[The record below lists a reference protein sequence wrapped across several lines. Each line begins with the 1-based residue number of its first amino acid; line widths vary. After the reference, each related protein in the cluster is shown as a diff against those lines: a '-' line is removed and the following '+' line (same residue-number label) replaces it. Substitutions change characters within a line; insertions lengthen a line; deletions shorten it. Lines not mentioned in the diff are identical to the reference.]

1 MPKVSSTI
9 QTKELTSLKRLF
21 TRRNF
26 LSTSLKAGAAAFT
39 TGLLPKRKIDA
50 QGQYNVLLIT
60 VDDLRPL
67 LGCYG
72 HTEMHTPNIDRLA
85 ERGTLFNRA
94 YCQFPLCNPSRASV
108 LTGLRP
114 DTTGIKT
121 NDTAEGDTFGA
132 VTAPQYFKAHGYH
145 TRSVGKIS
153 HGWLAWEDKVS
164 WSAPIWRVPYVN
176 KDTASY
182 TSWQALDVADNELR
196 DGKIASQ
203 AIEVLTEIKDLPFFL
218 AFGFDKP
225 HVPFEAPTQY
235 FDHYT
240 PQDFTLPTHS
250 TSLPENVPLYALR
263 ANPQKLPDAK
273 ILELTRAYAA
283 CISYIDAQ
291 VGRVLE
297 QLQQLGLTEK
307 TLIVLWSDHG
317 FHLGEHATW
326 QKNTLF
332 EVGLRVPLI
341 VSVPD
346 QASAGI
352 KTDAFVELVD
362 IFPTLCDACQL
373 SIPTELEGQSML
385 RVIEN
390 SAREWK
396 SATFS
401 QIRRRPIRN
410 YYHKNTLQS
419 LTGIDLA
426 VDESVDGY
434 SMRTERYRYTE
445 WAGYSAQ
452 GEKIADLDA
461 ELYDYQT
468 DPDETINVAN
478 FPENAELITRLS
490 EQLHAGWRAALP
502 NISQQEFVPQNLPWD
517 INNDGTVDIQDLI
530 LVSNNFGE
538 KSAVSPELDVNQDG
552 NIDIIDLLLVAAHFG
567 EFTGTAAPPRPAPLL
582 PKHIDYIQKWL
593 TEARIVNNGSNGFH
607 QGIANLE
614 FLLNSVIPE
623 KSILFPNYPNPFNPE
638 TWIPYD
644 LVEDANVRI
653 HIYNLKGESV
663 RHLNVGFQAAGT
675 YRTQSRAAYWDGQN
689 SVGESVASGT
699 YFYTLTAEYKN
710 RNLSESQFRATR
722 RMVIVK

>member
-1 MPKVSSTI
+1 MYKKSSI
-9 QTKELTSLKRLF
+9 QTKQQPPAKRFF
-21 TRRNF
+21 TRRDF
-26 LSTSLKAGAAAFT
+26 LSASLKASAAAFAA
-39 TGLLPKRKIDA
+39 GVFPKSSINA
-50 QGQYNVLLIT
+50 QGQYNVLFINI
-60 VDDLRPL
+60 DDLNTM

-72 HTEMHTPNIDRLA
+72 HPEMHTPNIDQLA
-85 ERGTLFNRA
+85 GRGTLFNRA

-114 DTTGIKT
+114 DTIGIKT

-132 VTAPQYFKAHGYH
+132 ITAPQYFKAHGYH
-145 TRSVGKIS
+145 TRSVGKIA

-196 DGKIASQ
+196 DGKIASE
-203 AIEVLTEIKDLPFFL
+203 AIEVLKKIKDLPFFL
-218 AFGFDKP
+218 AVGFDKP

-235 FDHYT
+235 FDLYT

-250 TSLPENVPLYALR
+250 TSLPENAPLYALR
-263 ANPQKLPDAK
+263 ANPSKLPDAK

-291 VGRVLE
+291 VGRILK
-297 QLQQLGLTEK
+297 QLQQLELTEK

-341 VSVPD
+341 VSVPN
-346 QASAGI
+346 QSRVGI

-373 SIPTELEGQSML
+373 PIPPELEGLSML
-385 RVIEN
+385 PIIEQ
-390 SAREWK
+390 AADEWK
-396 SATFS
+396 SAAFS
-401 QIRRRPIRN
+401 QLRRRPIRN
-410 YYHKNTLQS
+410 YYHNNTLQS
-419 LTGIDLA
+419 LTGIDLD

-434 SMRTERYRYTE
+434 SMRTDRYRYTE

-452 GEKIADLDA
+452 GEKIADLDP

-468 DPDETINVAN
+468 DPDETVNIAS
-478 FPENAELITRLS
+478 FPENAELVTRLS

-502 NISQQEFVPQNLPWD
+502 DIHQQTSVSQILPWD
-517 INNDGTVDIQDLI
+517 INNDGIIDIQDLI
-530 LVSNNFGE
+530 LVANSFGT
-538 KSAVSPELDVNQDG
+538 KPPRHPRADVNQDG
-552 NIDIIDLLLVAAHFG
+552 NVDIIDLLFLASHFG
-567 EFTGTAAPPRPAPLL
+567 ESTDAAAPQSLAPLL
-582 PKHIDYIQKWL
+582 PKHVEYIEKWL
-593 TEARIVNNGSNGFH
+593 TEARLTDNESNVLR

-614 FLLNSVIPE
+614 TLLNSVIPQ
-623 KSILFPNYPNPFNPE
+623 KSALLPNYPNPFNPE

-644 LVEDANVRI
+644 LAEDADVHI

-663 RHLNVGFQAAGT
+663 KHLNVGFQTSGT
-675 YRTQSRAAYWDGQN
+675 YRTQSHAAYWDGRN
-689 SVGESVASGT
+689 AVGESVASGT
-699 YFYTLTAEYKN
+699 YFYTLTAQYRN
-710 RNLSESQFRATR
+710 WNLSESHFRATR

>member
-1 MPKVSSTI
+1 MPNMSTI
-9 QTKELTSLKRLF
+9 QAQEQSSSNRPF
-21 TRRNF
+21 TRRDF
-26 LSTSLKAGAAAFT
+26 FSTSLKAGAAAFT
-39 TGLLPKRKIDA
+39 AGVLPKPGINA
-50 QGQYNVLLIT
+50 QEQYNVLFISI
-60 VDDLRPL
+60 DDLNTM

-72 HTEMHTPNIDRLA
+72 HPEMHTPNIDRLA

-121 NDTAEGDTFGA
+121 NDTANGDTFGT
-132 VTAPQYFKAHGYH
+132 VTIPQYFKAHGYH
-145 TRSVGKIS
+145 TRSVGKIA

-164 WSAPIWRVPYVN
+164 WSAPIWKVPYKSEN
-176 KDTASY
+176 LASH
-182 TSWQALDVADNELR
+182 TSWQALDVANNELR
-196 DGKIASQ
+196 DGKIASK

-218 AFGFDKP
+218 AVGFDKP
-225 HVPFEAPTQY
+225 HVPFEAPTKY
-235 FDHYT
+235 FDLYT

-263 ANPQKLPDAK
+263 ANPKKLPDAK

-297 QLQQLGLTEK
+297 RLQQLGLTEK

-346 QASAGI
+346 QSSVGI
-352 KTDAFVELVD
+352 ETDAFVELVD

-373 SIPTELEGQSML
+373 PIPTELEGQSML
-385 RVIEN
+385 PVIEQ
-390 SAREWK
+390 SAYEWK
-396 SATFS
+396 SAVFS
-401 QIRRRPIRN
+401 QLRRRSIRN
-410 YYHKNTLQS
+410 YYHNNTLQS

-426 VDESVDGY
+426 MDDSVDGY

-445 WAGYSAQ
+445 WAVYSAQ
-452 GEKIADLDA
+452 GEKTADLGA
-461 ELYDYQT
+461 ELYDYRT
-468 DPDETINVAN
+468 DPDETVNIAS
-478 FPENAELITRLS
+478 FPENAELVARLS

-502 NISQQEFVPQNLPWD
+502 DTHQQTSVPQILPWD
-517 INNDGTVDIQDLI
+517 INNDGVVDIRDLL
-530 LVSNNFGE
+530 LVSSSFGAE
-538 KSAVSPELDVNQDG
+538 TLEYPKVDVNQDG
-552 NIDIIDLLLVAAHFG
+552 SVDIVDLLLVAAHFG
-567 EFTGTAAPPRPAPLL
+567 ESESTTAPQKSAFLL
-582 PKHIDYIQKWL
+582 PKHVDHIEKWL
-593 TEARIVNNGSNGFH
+593 TEAHLTDDGSNVFR

-614 FLLNSVIPE
+614 ALLNSAIPQ
-623 KSILFPNYPNPFNPE
+623 KSALLPNYPNPFNPE

-644 LVEDANVRI
+644 LAEDADVHI

-663 RHLNVGFQAAGT
+663 RHLNIGFQSAGT
-675 YRTQSRAAYWDGQN
+675 YRPQSRAAYWDGRN
-689 SVGESVASGT
+689 SVGESVASGA
-699 YFYTLTAEYKN
+699 YLYTLTAQYRN
-710 RNLSESQFRATR
+710 RNLSENQFRATR

>member
-1 MPKVSSTI
+1 MYKESTI
-9 QTKELTSLKRLF
+9 QGKEQSSVKHFF
-21 TRRNF
+21 TRRDF
-26 LSTSLKAGAAAFT
+26 LSASLKAGAAAFT
-39 TGLLPKRKIDA
+39 AGVFPKLDINA
-50 QGQYNVLLIT
+50 QGQYNVLFIGI
-60 VDDLRPL
+60 DDLNTM

-72 HTEMHTPNIDRLA
+72 HPQMHTPNIDQLA

-132 VTAPQYFKAHGYH
+132 VTAPQHFKAHGYH
-145 TRSVGKIS
+145 TRSVGKIA

-176 KDTASY
+176 EDTASY
-182 TSWQALDVADNELR
+182 TSWQALDVADTELR
-196 DGKIASQ
+196 DGKIASE
-203 AIEVLTEIKDLPFFL
+203 AIEVLREIKDLPFFL
-218 AFGFDKP
+218 AVGFDKP

-235 FDHYT
+235 FDLYT
-240 PQDFTLPTHS
+240 TQDFTLPTHS
-250 TSLPENVPLYALR
+250 ASLPEHAPLYALR
-263 ANPQKLPDAK
+263 ANPRKLPDTQ
-273 ILELTRAYAA
+273 ILEITRAYAA

-291 VGRVLE
+291 VGRILE
-297 QLQQLGLTEK
+297 QLQRLGLTEK
-307 TLIVLWSDHG
+307 TIIVLWSDHG

-346 QASAGI
+346 QSSVGA

-362 IFPTLCDACQL
+362 IFPTLCEACQL
-373 SIPTELEGQSML
+373 PIPTELEGQSML
-385 RVIEN
+385 PVIED

-396 SATFS
+396 SAVFS

-410 YYHKNTLQS
+410 YYHNNTLQS

-452 GEKIADLDA
+452 GEKIADLGA

-468 DPDETINVAN
+468 DPDETINVAS
-478 FPENAELITRLS
+478 FPENAELVTHLS
-490 EQLHAGWRAALP
+490 EQLRAGWRAFLP
-502 NISQQEFVPQNLPWD
+502 DAQQQKSSPQTLPSD
-517 INNDGTVDIQDLI
+517 INNDGVVDIQDLV
-530 LVSNNFGE
+530 LVSNNFGV
-538 KSAVSPELDVNQDG
+538 KASMYPKTDVNQDG
-552 NIDIIDLLLVAAHFG
+552 NVDIIDLLLVAAHFG
-567 EFTGTAAPPRPAPLL
+567 EFTGTAAPQRSASMF
-582 PKHIDYIQKWL
+582 PKHVDDIKEWL
-593 TEARIVNNGSNGFH
+593 VEARLADDGSNVFR
-607 QGIANLE
+607 QGIKNLE
-614 FLLNSVIPE
+614 VLLNSVIPE
-623 KSILFPNYPNPFNPE
+623 KSALLSNYPNPFNPE

-644 LVEDANVRI
+644 LAEDADVHV
-653 HIYNLKGESV
+653 HIYDLKGESV
-663 RHLNVGFQAAGT
+663 RRINIGFQSAGT
-675 YRTQSRAAYWDGQN
+675 YRMQSRAAYWDGRN
-689 SVGESVASGT
+689 AIGELVASGT
-699 YFYTLTAEYKN
+699 YFYTLTARYRN
-710 RNLSESQFRATR
+710 QNLSKNQFRATR

>member
-1 MPKVSSTI
+1 MPK
-9 QTKELTSLKRLF
+9 TSVVQESEHLSKRPL
-21 TRRNF
+21 TRRDF
-26 LSTSLKAGAAAFT
+26 LSTSLKAGAAALT
-39 TGLLPKRKIDA
+39 AGVLPTPGINA
-50 QGQYNVLLIT
+50 QGQYNVLFINI
-60 VDDLRPL
+60 DDLNTM

-72 HTEMHTPNIDRLA
+72 HPEMHTPNIDRLA

-94 YCQFPLCNPSRASV
+94 YCQFPLCNPSRASA

-121 NDTAEGDTFGA
+121 NDTAEGDTYGA
-132 VTAPQYFKAHGYH
+132 ATAPQYFKAHGYH
-145 TRSVGKIS
+145 TRSVGKIA

-164 WSAPIWRVPYVN
+164 WSAPIWRVPYVS

-203 AIEVLTEIKDLPFFL
+203 AIEVLTKIKNLPFFL
-218 AFGFDKP
+218 AVGFDKP
-225 HVPFEAPTQY
+225 HVPFEAPIKY
-235 FDHYT
+235 FDLYT

-250 TSLPENVPLYALR
+250 TSLPENAPLYALR
-263 ANPQKLPDAK
+263 ANPTKLPDAK

-291 VGRVLE
+291 VGRILE
-297 QLQQLGLTEK
+297 HLQRLELTEK

-346 QASAGI
+346 QPSVGT

-373 SIPTELEGQSML
+373 PIPTELEGQSML
-385 RVIEN
+385 PIIQN

-401 QIRRRPIRN
+401 QLRRRQIRN

-426 VDESVDGY
+426 VDDTVDGY

-445 WAGYSAQ
+445 WGAYSAQ
-452 GEKIADLDA
+452 GEKIADLNP

-468 DPDETINVAN
+468 DPHETINVASL
-478 FPENAELITRLS
+478 PENAEIVTRLS
-490 EQLHAGWRAALP
+490 KQLQTGWRAALP
-502 NISQQEFVPQNLPWD
+502 DIHQQEFVPQILPWD
-517 INNDGTVDIQDLI
+517 INNDGTVDIQDII

-538 KSAVSPELDVNQDG
+538 KSEVYPELDVNQDG

-567 EFTGTAAPPRPAPLL
+567 EFTSTAAPPSPAPLL
-582 PKHIDYIQKWL
+582 PKHADYIEEWL
-593 TEARIVNNGSNGFH
+593 IEARLTDNNSNLYR
-607 QGIANLE
+607 QGIENLE
-614 FLLNSVIPE
+614 ALLNSTIPQE
-623 KSILFPNYPNPFNPE
+623 SVLLPNYPNPFNPE

-675 YRTQSRAAYWDGQN
+675 YRTQSQAAYWDGRN
-689 SVGESVASGT
+689 SAGESVASGT
-699 YFYTLTAEYKN
+699 YFYTLTAQYRN

-722 RMVIVK
+722 RMIILK

>member
-1 MPKVSSTI
+1 MSTI
-9 QTKELTSLKRLF
+9 HAQEQPSSNHPFTRRDFLKTSLKV
-21 TRRNF
+21 
-26 LSTSLKAGAAAFT
+26 GAAAFT
-39 TGLLPKRKIDA
+39 AGVLPKQGINA
-50 QGQYNVLLIT
+50 QGRYNVLFINI
-60 VDDLRPL
+60 DDLNTM

-72 HTEMHTPNIDRLA
+72 HPEMHTPNIDQLA
-85 ERGTLFNRA
+85 GRGTLFNRA

-145 TRSVGKIS
+145 TRSVGKIA

-164 WSAPIWRVPYVN
+164 WSAPIWRVPYKSGN
-176 KDTASY
+176 TSAL
-182 TSWQALDVADNELR
+182 SWQALDVADNELR
-196 DGKIASQ
+196 DGKIASE

-218 AFGFDKP
+218 AVGFDKP
-225 HVPFEAPTQY
+225 HVPFEAPAEY
-235 FDHYT
+235 FDLYT
-240 PQDFTLPTHS
+240 PQDFTLPAHS
-250 TSLPENVPLYALR
+250 ASLPENTPLYALR
-263 ANPQKLPDAK
+263 ANPQKLSDVK

-291 VGRVLE
+291 VGRILE
-297 QLQQLGLTEK
+297 QLQRLELTEK

-341 VSVPD
+341 VSVPG
-346 QASAGI
+346 QSSGGI
-352 KTDAFVELVD
+352 ETDAFVELVD

-373 SIPTELEGQSML
+373 PVPTELEGQSML
-385 RVIEN
+385 PVIEN

-401 QIRRRPIRN
+401 QIRRRQIRN
-410 YYHKNTLQS
+410 YYHNNTLQS

-426 VDESVDGY
+426 VDDSVDGY

-452 GEKIADLDA
+452 GEKIADVSA

-468 DPDETINVAN
+468 DPDETVNIAS
-478 FPENAELITRLS
+478 FPENAELVAHLS
-490 EQLHAGWRAALP
+490 EQLRAGWQAALP
-502 NISQQEFVPQNLPWD
+502 DTHQQRPVPQIPPWD
-517 INNDGTVDIQDLI
+517 INNDGIIDIQDLV
-530 LVSNNFGE
+530 LVSNSFGT
-538 KSAVSPELDVNQDG
+538 KPPKHPRADVNQDG
-552 NIDIIDLLLVAAHFG
+552 NVDIIDLLFVAAHFG
-567 EFTGTAAPPRPAPLL
+567 ESTSPAAPQGPAPLL
-582 PKHIDYIQKWL
+582 PKHVDHIEKWL
-593 TEARIVNNGSNGFH
+593 TEARLTDNSSDIFR
-607 QGIANLE
+607 QGIASLE
-614 FLLNSVIPE
+614 VLLNSVIPQ
-623 KSILFPNYPNPFNPE
+623 KSALWPNYPNPFNPE

-644 LVEDANVRI
+644 LAEDADVYI
-653 HIYNLKGESV
+653 QIYNLKGESV
-663 RHLNVGFQAAGT
+663 RHLNIGFQSAGI
-675 YRTQSRAAYWDGQN
+675 YRTQSRAAYWDGRN
-689 SVGESVASGT
+689 SVGELVASGT
-699 YFYTLTAEYKN
+699 YFYVLTARCEN